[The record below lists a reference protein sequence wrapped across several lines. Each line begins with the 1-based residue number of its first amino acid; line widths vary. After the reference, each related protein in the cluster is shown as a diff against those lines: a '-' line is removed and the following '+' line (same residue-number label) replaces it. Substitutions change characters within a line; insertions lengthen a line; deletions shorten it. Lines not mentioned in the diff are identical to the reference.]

1 MFLVVDLFVAT
12 TRAMNALRRNEI
24 NKRTQISPIGMIETN
39 INRRQDYFIHLDEIR
54 LIRPL
59 PLCTAATSI
68 RAYHLQLKGKQKVAG
83 KGLLKHKQHRFG
95 GTGGY
100 SREFLLGKFCP
111 ILQIRTLFQTK
122 KCHFSH
128 SFQTWPLKSIPIFRP
143 EGGYKTQHTRL
154 QRQKLHHHYWD

>member
-12 TRAMNALRRNEI
+12 TRAMTALRRNKI

-39 INRRQDYFIHLDEIR
+39 INRRQDYFIHLDE
-54 LIRPL
+54 IRPL

-95 GTGGY
+95 GAVEVLPGILVGEVLPD
-100 SREFLLGKFCP
+100 SPNPDP
-111 ILQIRTLFQTK
+111 ISDQKMSFFTLVSDVASKIHTHFQT
-122 KCHFSH
+122 
-128 SFQTWPLKSIPIFRP
+128 
-143 EGGYKTQHTRL
+143 
-154 QRQKLHHHYWD
+154 

>member
-12 TRAMNALRRNEI
+12 TRAMTALRRNKI

-39 INRRQDYFIHLDEIR
+39 INRRQDYFIHLDE
-54 LIRPL
+54 IRPL

-95 GTGGY
+95 GAGGGGTPGN
-100 SREFLLGKFCP
+100 SCWGSSAR
-111 ILQIRTLFQTK
+111 
-122 KCHFSH
+122 FS
-128 SFQTWPLKSIPIFRP
+128 KSGPYFRP
-143 EGGYKTQHTRL
+143 KNVIFHTRFRRGL
-154 QRQKLHHHYWD
+154 